1 MHKKAIE
8 QRYPCNLAVDFPC
21 PLTFYA
27 CTKHSNERHSKS
39 NMKPLI
45 LASASPRRRQ
55 LLHEA
60 GVAFTVIPSNTAE
73 ELHAGESPEEYA
85 LRVAREK
92 AQDVATRC
100 PGSWVLSADTIV
112 AVDHLVLGKP
122 KDTADGLRMLRLL
135 SGRTHRVITAF
146 ALLDG
151 AGRVSA
157 HRLVVSQ
164 VTVKPLTDDHIH
176 NYLATGEPF
185 DKAGA
190 YAVQGLGT
198 ALVERVEGSYTNVV
212 GLPVEEVLAAL
223 RAVGILSEN
232 H

>member
-1 MHKKAIE
+1 
-8 QRYPCNLAVDFPC
+8 
-21 PLTFYA
+21 
-27 CTKHSNERHSKS
+27 
-39 NMKPLI
+39 MKPLI
-45 LASASPRRRQ
+45 LASASPRRQQ

-60 GVAFTVIPSNTAE
+60 GAAFIVIPSNTAE
-73 ELHAGESPEEYA
+73 ELQSGESPEEYA

-92 AQDVATRC
+92 AQDVAARC
-100 PGSWVLSADTIV
+100 PGSWVLGADTIV
-112 AVDHLVLGKP
+112 AVADLVLGKP
-122 KDTADGLRMLRLL
+122 QDTADGLRMLRLL

-151 AGRVSA
+151 AGQINT

-164 VTVKPLTDDHIH
+164 VTFKPLTDDHIH

-190 YAVQGLGT
+190 YAVQGLGA

-223 RAVGILSEN
+223 RTVGILPEN
-232 H
+232 D